1 MQRKLSTCQ
10 RHCLERAMASKHPY
24 TEEELRFLA
33 STIPGRTW
41 REVSEAFEKRFG
53 TTLTKNQI
61 IWAKQKLGVASGIR
75 AGMFEKG
82 NVPKQ
87 GSRFNVGD
95 ERRDKDGYVFVKV
108 CESKHDNP
116 QATRKAMKCWRLK
129 SHIVWEEANGKP
141 VPDDCQIVFANRDI
155 EDFTPEN
162 LVAVPKS
169 LFPIIRR
176 NRIQYHDAET
186 LKSAMLIAEIKRAK
200 KRKKKQA
207 KEIANGKV
215 H

>member
-1 MQRKLSTCQ
+1 
-10 RHCLERAMASKHPY
+10 MASKHSY

-33 STIPGRTW
+33 DAIPGRTW
-41 REVSEAFEKRFG
+41 HEVSKAFEERFG
-53 TTLTKNQI
+53 FPLTKNQI
-61 IWAKQKLGVASGIR
+61 IWAKQKLGVASGIH

-87 GSRFNVGD
+87 GGRFNVGD

-108 CESKHDNP
+108 CESGQDNP
-116 QATRKAMKCWRLK
+116 KATRKGMKCWRPK
-129 SHIVWEEANGKP
+129 SHIVWEEAHGKP

-162 LVAVPKS
+162 LVAVSKS

-176 NRIQYHDAET
+176 NRIQYHDPET
-186 LKSAMLIAEIKRAK
+186 LESAMLIAEIKRAE